1 MPRFNLKLP
10 QIVDQLIHPKPEERE
25 LFLSLLL
32 DVDAIAAAAW
42 YMDQTGEPHLLSHA
56 SAPLEKDSWE
66 HRREVTDSL
75 LTVVEDKAGS
85 KAAIKKVVL
94 GLPQRYLTQD
104 GAILP
109 SVRPGIKSLTH
120 ELDLQAVGFVPVHD
134 ALAYMMK
141 REDGVPASV
150 IFINVSKDELTI
162 FLYRIGKLTGQTTIP
177 VSPDLTAGVEE
188 VLKSFQNH
196 DVLPSRMILFGTDL
210 ATVETV
216 KTELLKYPWTTRAN
230 FLHYPKIE
238 ILGVDAPI
246 GAVCFAGAKE
256 LGGIGDALESKEEK
270 GAPPKED
277 ESMHAAALASTAL
290 EPEEGASEEVSVQEE
305 QEMEPAPEDEGTD
318 EEEASP
324 DEETNVVE
332 VAPEELGFKKHKD
345 VLSEAT
351 VIGTPKVASLETDE
365 ETKDMRA
372 SPQVQG
378 KKLFAVGSVA
388 WGAVSQKLAGL
399 RFFKLPN
406 MKGRKGMVAA
416 LGVILFLV
424 LLFLAYWS
432 LPKAVVT
439 VLVAPVTIEKTAT
452 ATVNPTAT
460 VVDSTTT
467 ILPGVAQEKS
477 VTGEKSLP
485 VTGKKSVGDPAKGTV
500 TIYNKVTSVRSLKKG
515 TTLTSGSLKFT
526 LDSDVSVASASESI
540 GSITFGKADAAITAS
555 AIGEQSNLP
564 AGSEFV
570 FADISSS
577 SLSARNDQALAGGT
591 SREVTVVSRADQDA
605 LVKALSDELI
615 VKAKEELATGVT
627 GGQKLIDAT
636 VKTAV
641 TEKTFA
647 QELDQEAQALSG
659 KITLTVTGLSYAE
672 ADLSS
677 LLMALAQ
684 PDVPA
689 GYVLAPSRTT
699 VTVKSAQVKKD
710 GSVAMSVA
718 FSALALPQLDE
729 TAIKAAI
736 AGKKLDGAEG
746 ALRQFE
752 GVAGVE
758 VAFRFSPWKSRLPI
772 NKNNISVS
780 VAIRE

>member
-1 MPRFNLKLP
+1 MKLP

-32 DVDAIAAAAW
+32 DVDVIAAAAW

-66 HRREVTDSL
+66 HRREITDSL

-85 KAAIKKVVL
+85 KTAIKKVVL
-94 GLPQRYLTQD
+94 GLPQRYLTQE

-120 ELDLQAVGFVPVHD
+120 ELDLQAVGFVPVHE

-150 IFINVSKDELTI
+150 IFMNVSKDELTI

-177 VSPDLTAGVEE
+177 VSPDLTARVEE

-238 ILGVDAPI
+238 VLGVDAPI

-270 GAPPKED
+270 GATPKEQ
-277 ESMHAAALASTAL
+277 ESIRASSLASAAL
-290 EPEEGASEEVSVQEE
+290 EPEEGAGEEERVEEEDEE
-305 QEMEPAPEDEGTD
+305 QEMESTPEDEGTD
-318 EEEASP
+318 EEK
-324 DEETNVVE
+324 TNVVE

-345 VLSEAT
+345 VLSEDVVVGA
-351 VIGTPKVASLETDE
+351 PKAASE
-365 ETKDMRA
+365 ERGEEKKDTLGA
-372 SPQVQG
+372 PQPPG
-378 KKLFAVGSVA
+378 KKLFAAG
-388 WGAVSQKLAGL
+388 GAALGVVSQRLAGL
-399 RFFKLPN
+399 RFLKLPHVQ
-406 MKGRKGMVAA
+406 GRKGMVAA
-416 LGVILFLV
+416 LGGILLLA

-439 VLVAPVTIEKTAT
+439 VLVAPVTIEKTTT

-460 VVDSTTT
+460 VVDSATT
-467 ILPGVAQEKS
+467 ILPGVTQEKS

-515 TTLTSGSLKFT
+515 TTLSSGSLKFT

-540 GSITFGKADAAITAS
+540 GSITFGKQDAAITAS

-577 SLSARNDQALAGGT
+577 SLSARNDQAFAGGT

-605 LVKALSDELI
+605 LVKALSSELI
-615 VKAKEELATGVT
+615 VKAKEELATAVT

-641 TEKTFA
+641 TEKTFT
-647 QELDQEAQALSG
+647 QELDQEAAALSG

-699 VTVKSAQVKKD
+699 VSVKSAQVKKD
-710 GSVAMSVA
+710 GSVVMSVA
-718 FSALALPQLDE
+718 FSTLALPQLDE
-729 TAIKAAI
+729 SAVKAAI